1 MILSTTDTDSLSDG
15 IPEPKSLTIKAV
27 RSTKVYYDRSRSRSR
42 SPISRSRSPERHSR
56 RHSRSRSW
64 SLTRRRR
71 TQPPVI
77 ITTDSRSRRRRSR
90 SRSWSPPRAFV
101 EYEDPLPIYEG
112 IAFTSQSP
120 LSVTYTVDDKSSI
133 PSDGESHKIS
143 VAQLPFMAKI
153 LHVTIPR
160 QELLA
165 YLQVRSPASSQCI
178 D

>member
-15 IPEPKSLTIKAV
+15 IPEPKSLTIKAA
-27 RSTKVYYDRSRSRSR
+27 RSTKVYYNRSRSRSR
-42 SPISRSRSPERHSR
+42 SPLSRSRSPECR
-56 RHSRSRSW
+56 RSRSRSW

-71 TQPPVI
+71 TQPPVV
-77 ITTDSRSRRRRSR
+77 ITTESRSHRRRSR

-165 YLQVRSPASSQCI
+165 YLQVRSPASSRCI